1 MVNHSASNIGR
12 RFAGWLARL
21 AGDRSGNTLAI
32 IAAAIAPILAMVG
45 GGVDMGRSY
54 LSQSR
59 LQQACDA
66 GVLAARKRL
75 GSQAAVTGEIS
86 DDVAETGQR
95 FFNIN
100 FRTGS
105 YGTENRDFVMT
116 LEEDFAISGVATVD
130 VPTTIMLIFGFDNVP
145 VRVECEAQLNFA
157 NTDVMMVLD
166 VTGSMA
172 QINAG
177 DTLSRLDTMKG
188 TIETFHAQL
197 SAAAQAGS
205 RIRYG
210 FVPYSTNVN
219 VGHLLRDEWV
229 VDMWNYQSREQTE
242 DTKHPSKRTYNTGAT
257 LVSGSIT
264 TVDYENY
271 KASFTELKG
280 YHCPSAPG
288 SNVTTQIDETAYK
301 EENIVTPLEGVRK
314 EWTYI
319 RTRNGASY
327 STVLNDTTCI
337 VRQHT
342 YNDYVDTYKKIEEPS
357 LISKK
362 QWRYDQIE
370 YDVAD
375 WRTTGNGC
383 IEERDTYEIA
393 SYDTVDLSRAL
404 DLDLDR
410 VPTPGDTAT
419 QWRPMMP
426 SYIFGRQLKWDGKG
440 KFDTKE
446 KKTGDEYVTPVGL
459 SSAACP
465 APARKL
471 SEMSAEELTDYLGT
485 LRAEGSTYHDIGMI
499 WGGRLISPTG
509 LFAAENADGPGSTT
523 SRHLI
528 FLTDGET
535 APLDL
540 SYSSYGFEPLDRRRW
555 SPASTLSL
563 TQTVENRF
571 AFACGEVR
579 RKNVTIWV
587 IGFGVTLNDVM
598 KDCAGE
604 GHYFEA
610 ADAAEL
616 NASFAAIADSLSD
629 LRVSR

>member
-1 MVNHSASNIGR
+1 MLTRLGR
-12 RFAGWLARL
+12 
-21 AGDRSGNTLAI
+21 DRSGNTLAI

-45 GGVDMGRSY
+45 GGIDMGRSY

-75 GSQAAVTGEIS
+75 GAQAAVTGEIS
-86 DDVAETGQR
+86 PEVAETGQR

-100 FRTGS
+100 FRSGS
-105 YGTENRDFVMT
+105 YGTEERDFVMT

-130 VPTTIMLIFGFDNVP
+130 VPTTIMQIFGFTVVP
-145 VRVECEAQLNFA
+145 VRVECEAQIDFA

-172 QINAG
+172 EHNPGEAQ
-177 DTLSRLDTMKG
+177 SRLDAMKQ
-188 TIETFHAQL
+188 TVANFHAQL
-197 SAAAQAGS
+197 AAASQAGS

-210 FVPYSTNVN
+210 FVPYSTNVR

-229 VDMWNYQSREQTE
+229 TGTWSYQSREE
-242 DTKHPSKRTYNTGAT
+242 VADRKNPSTRTYTTGAT
-257 LVSGSIT
+257 KVSGDVKVT
-264 TVDYENY
+264 EYESY
-271 KASFTELKG
+271 KASFTELDG
-280 YHCPSAPG
+280 YHCPSRPG
-288 SNVTTQIDETAYK
+288 SNVTTKEEQTAY
-301 EENIVTPLEGVRK
+301 EETPVIEPREGVRK
-314 EWTYI
+314 EWTYV
-319 RTRNGASY
+319 RTRTGQSY
-327 STVLNDTTCI
+327 STVLDDTTCI

-342 YNDYVDTYKKIEEPS
+342 YNNYVDTYKRVQEPS
-357 LISKK
+357 LSSKK
-362 QWRYDQIE
+362 EWRYAQIE
-370 YDVAD
+370 YDVSD
-375 WRTTGNGC
+375 WRNIANGC
-383 IEERDTYEIA
+383 IEERDTYEISNYSA
-393 SYDTVDLSRAL
+393 VDLGRAL

-410 VPTPGDTAT
+410 VPSSGNPAT
-419 QWRPMMP
+419 QWRPMIP
-426 SYIFGRQLKWDGKG
+426 SYIYGRALQWNGKG
-440 KFDTKE
+440 KFQTSE
-446 KKTGDEYVTPVGL
+446 KITGDEYVSPVGL
-459 SSAACP
+459 ETAACP
-465 APARKL
+465 APSRKL
-471 SEMSAEELTDYLGT
+471 SEMTADELQDYLET

-509 LFAAENADGPGSTT
+509 LFAAENADAVNSVT

-540 SYSSYGFEPLDRRRW
+540 SYSSYGFEPLDQRRW
-555 SPASTLSL
+555 SPDSPLSL
-563 TQTVENRF
+563 AETVEKRF

-579 RKNVTIWV
+579 RKNVTVWV
-587 IGFGVTLNDVM
+587 IGFGIMLTDVM
-598 KDCAGE
+598 KNCAGE

-616 NASFAAIADSLSD
+616 NASFAAIAESMSD

>member
-1 MVNHSASNIGR
+1 MANRIASPRAPGR
-12 RFAGWLARL
+12 GLFARL
-21 AGDRSGNTLAI
+21 ARDRSGNTLAI

-45 GGVDMGRSY
+45 GGIDMGRSY

-86 DDVAETGQR
+86 QDVAEMGQR

-100 FRTGS
+100 FRSGS

-130 VPTTIMLIFGFDNVP
+130 VPTTIMRIFGFENVP
-145 VRVECEAQLNFA
+145 VQVACEAQLNFA
-157 NTDVMMVLD
+157 STDVMMVLD

-177 DTLSRLDTMKG
+177 DSLSRLETMKE

-229 VDMWNYQSREQTE
+229 IDTWSYQSREQISDLKNPIT
-242 DTKHPSKRTYNTGAT
+242 RTYTTGAT
-257 LVSGSIT
+257 RVSGSIT
-264 TVDYENY
+264 TTEYESY
-271 KASFTELKG
+271 QASFTELKG
-280 YHCPSAPG
+280 YHCPTRPAG
-288 SNVTTQIDETAYK
+288 NVTTETEETAYR
-301 EENIVTPLEGVRK
+301 EEVVVLPHPGVRK
-314 EWTYI
+314 EWTYV
-319 RTRNGASY
+319 RTRNGQSY

-342 YNDYVDTYKKIEEPS
+342 YDNYVDTYKKVQEPS
-357 LISKK
+357 LLSKK

-370 YDVAD
+370 YDVSE

-383 IEERDTYEIA
+383 VEERDTYEIA
-393 SYDTVDLSRAL
+393 DYSAVDLSRAL
-404 DLDLDR
+404 DLDIDR
-410 VPTPGDTAT
+410 IPSAADPGT

-426 SYIFGRQLKWDGKG
+426 SYIFGRQLQWNGKG
-440 KFDTKE
+440 KFDTQE
-446 KKTGDEYVTPVGL
+446 KITGDEYVSPVGL
-459 SSAACP
+459 ASAACP

-471 SEMSAEELTDYLGT
+471 SEMTAEELTDYLAT
-485 LRAEGSTYHDIGMI
+485 LHAEGSTYHDIGMI

-509 LFAAENADGPGSTT
+509 LFAAENADGPGSTI

-540 SYSSYGFEPLDRRRW
+540 SYSSYGFEPLDQRRW
-555 SPASTLSL
+555 SPKSSMSL
-563 TQTVENRF
+563 AETVENRF

-579 RKNVTIWV
+579 RKNVTVWV
-587 IGFGVTLNDVM
+587 IGFGTVLTDVM

-616 NASFAAIADSLSD
+616 NASFAAIAESLSD

>member
-1 MVNHSASNIGR
+1 MGN
-12 RFAGWLARL
+12 RL
-21 AGDRSGNTLAI
+21 ASPPRPVAGLLTRLGRDRSGNTLAI

-45 GGVDMGRSY
+45 GGIDMGRSY

-75 GSQAAVTGEIS
+75 GAQAAATGEIS
-86 DDVAETGQR
+86 PDVAETGQR

-100 FRTGS
+100 FRSGS
-105 YGTENRDFVMT
+105 YGTEDRDFVMT
-116 LEEDFAISGVATVD
+116 LEDDFAISGVATVD
-130 VPTTIMLIFGFDNVP
+130 VPTTIMQIFGFTVVP
-145 VRVECEAQLNFA
+145 VRVECEAQIDFA

-172 QINAG
+172 QRNPG
-177 DTLSRLDTMKG
+177 DTLSRLDAMKQ
-188 TIETFHAQL
+188 TVATFHAQL
-197 SAAAQAGS
+197 AAASQAGS

-210 FVPYSTNVN
+210 FVPYSTNVH

-229 VDMWNYQSREQTE
+229 AGTWSYQSREKHDDQTS
-242 DTKHPSKRTYNTGAT
+242 PASRTYTTPAKR
-257 LVSGSIT
+257 VSGSIT
-264 TVDYENY
+264 VSNYTSY

-280 YHCPSAPG
+280 YHCPSKPSG
-288 SNVTTQIDETAYK
+288 KITTGTEVTETLTD
-301 EENIVTPLEGVRK
+301 VLTPIPGVRH
-314 EWTYI
+314 EWTYL
-319 RTRNGASY
+319 RTRNGNSY

-342 YNDYVDTYKKIEEPS
+342 YDNYVDTYKKIQEPALLS
-357 LISKK
+357 EA
-362 QWRYDQIE
+362 QWRYAQIE
-370 YDVAD
+370 YDVGD

-383 IEERDTYEIA
+383 VEERDTYEIA
-393 SYDTVDLSRAL
+393 DFSAVDLSRAL

-410 VPTPGDTAT
+410 IPVSGNRST
-419 QWRPMMP
+419 QWRPMIP
-426 SYIFGRQLKWDGKG
+426 SYIFGRALRWDGRG
-440 KFDTKE
+440 KFDTRE
-446 KKTGDEYVTPVGL
+446 MITTEDYVSPVGL
-459 SSAACP
+459 DSAACP
-465 APARKL
+465 APARNL
-471 SEMSAEELTDYLGT
+471 SAMTADELQDYLET

-509 LFAAENADGPGSTT
+509 LFAAENADAANSMT

-540 SYSSYGFEPLDRRRW
+540 SYSSYGFEPLDQRRW
-555 SPASTLSL
+555 SPDSPLSL
-563 TQTVENRF
+563 AETVEKRF

-579 RKNVTIWV
+579 RKNVTVWV
-587 IGFGVTLNDVM
+587 IGFGITLTDVM
-598 KDCAGE
+598 KNCAGE

-616 NASFAAIADSLSD
+616 NASFAAIADSMSD

>member
-1 MVNHSASNIGR
+1 VGN
-12 RFAGWLARL
+12 RL
-21 AGDRSGNTLAI
+21 ASTPRPVAGLLTRLGRDRSGNTLAI

-45 GGVDMGRSY
+45 GGIDMGRSY

-75 GSQAAVTGEIS
+75 GAQAAVTGEIS
-86 DDVAETGQR
+86 PEIAETGQR

-100 FRTGS
+100 FRSGS
-105 YGTENRDFVMT
+105 YGTEERDFVMT

-130 VPTTIMLIFGFDNVP
+130 VPTTIMQIFGFTVVP
-145 VRVECEAQLNFA
+145 VRVECEAQIDFA

-172 QINAG
+172 QHNPG
-177 DTLSRLDTMKG
+177 DAQSRLDAMKE
-188 TIETFHAQL
+188 TVATFHAQL
-197 SAAAQAGS
+197 AAASQAGS

-219 VGHLLRDEWV
+219 VGGLLRDDWV
-229 VDMWNYQSREQTE
+229 TGTWSYQSREKVA
-242 DTKHPSKRTYNTGAT
+242 DRKNPSTRTYTTGAT
-257 LVSGSIT
+257 KISGDIT
-264 TVDYENY
+264 ITDYETY
-271 KASFTELKG
+271 KASFTELDG
-280 YHCPSAPG
+280 YHCPSRPG
-288 SNVTTQIDETAYK
+288 SNVTTKEEQTAY
-301 EENIVTPLEGVRK
+301 EEEAVVEPVEGVRK
-314 EWTYI
+314 EWTYV
-319 RTRNGASY
+319 RTRTGQSY

-342 YNDYVDTYKKIEEPS
+342 YNNYVDTYRKVQEPS
-357 LISKK
+357 LTSKK
-362 QWRYDQIE
+362 EWRYAQIE
-370 YDVAD
+370 YDVSD
-375 WRTTGNGC
+375 WRNIGNGC
-383 IEERDTYEIA
+383 IEERDTYEINNYSA
-393 SYDTVDLSRAL
+393 VDLGRAL

-410 VPTPGDTAT
+410 VPSSGNPAT
-419 QWRPMMP
+419 QWRPMIP
-426 SYIFGRQLKWDGKG
+426 SYIYGRALQWNGKG
-440 KFDTKE
+440 KFQTKE
-446 KKTGDEYVTPVGL
+446 KITGDEYVSPVGL
-459 SSAACP
+459 ESAACP
-465 APARKL
+465 APSRKL
-471 SEMSAEELTDYLGT
+471 SAMTADELRDYLET

-509 LFAAENADGPGSTT
+509 LFAAENADTANSVT

-540 SYSSYGFEPLDRRRW
+540 SYSSYGFEPLDQRRW
-555 SPASTLSL
+555 SPDSRLSL
-563 TQTVENRF
+563 AETVEKRF

-579 RKNVTIWV
+579 RKNVTVWV
-587 IGFGVTLNDVM
+587 IGFGIALTDVM
-598 KDCAGE
+598 KNCAGE

-616 NASFAAIADSLSD
+616 NASFAAIAESMSD

>member
-1 MVNHSASNIGR
+1 MANRNAPPRPARHGLI
-12 RFAGWLARL
+12 ARL
-21 AGDRSGNTLAI
+21 ARDRSGNTLAI
-32 IAAAIAPILAMVG
+32 IAAAIGPILAMVG
-45 GGVDMGRSY
+45 GGIDMGRSY

-86 DDVAETGQR
+86 QDVAEMGQR

-100 FRTGS
+100 FRSGS

-116 LEEDFAISGVATVD
+116 LEEDFAISGTATVD
-130 VPTTIMLIFGFDNVP
+130 VPTTIMQIFGFENVP
-145 VRVECEAQLNFA
+145 VSVACEAQLNFA
-157 NTDVMMVLD
+157 STDVMMVLD

-172 QINAG
+172 EINAG
-177 DTLSRLDTMKG
+177 DTLSRLDTMKD

-197 SAAAQAGS
+197 SAAAQGGS

-229 VDMWNYQSREQTE
+229 TDTWSYQSREQTE
-242 DTKHPSKRTYNTGAT
+242 ELKLPSKRTYTTGAT

-264 TVDYENY
+264 TVDYETY

-288 SNVTTQIDETAYK
+288 SNVTTETEETAYQ
-301 EENIVTPLEGVRK
+301 EEVILLPLPGVRK

-319 RTRNGASY
+319 RTRNGQSY

-342 YNDYVDTYKKIEEPS
+342 YNNYVDTYKKIEEPS

-370 YDVAD
+370 YDVSE
-375 WRTTGNGC
+375 WRTLSNGC
-383 IEERDTYEIA
+383 VEERDTYEIA
-393 SYDTVDLSRAL
+393 DFSTVDLSRAL
-404 DLDLDR
+404 DLDIDR
-410 VPTPGDTAT
+410 IPTSGDPST
-419 QWRPMMP
+419 QWRPMVP

-446 KKTGDEYVTPVGL
+446 KITGDEYVTPVGL

-471 SEMSAEELTDYLGT
+471 SEMTPEELTDYLAT
-485 LRAEGSTYHDIGMI
+485 LRAQGSTYHDIGMI

-509 LFAAENADGPGSTT
+509 LFSSENADGPSSTI

-535 APLDL
+535 APLDI
-540 SYSSYGFEPLDRRRW
+540 SYSSYGFEPLDQRRW
-555 SPASTLSL
+555 SPKSPMSL
-563 TQTVENRF
+563 AETVENRF

-587 IGFGVTLNDVM
+587 IGFGTTLTDVM

>member
-1 MVNHSASNIGR
+1 MADPIAPSRTPGKAL
-12 RFAGWLARL
+12 FARL
-21 AGDRSGNTLAI
+21 ARDRSGNTLAI
-32 IAAAIAPILAMVG
+32 IAAALAPILAMVG
-45 GGVDMGRSY
+45 GGIDMGRSY

-86 DDVAETGQR
+86 EDVAETGQR

-100 FRTGS
+100 FRSGS

-116 LEEDFAISGVATVD
+116 LEEDFAISGIATVD
-130 VPTTIMLIFGFDNVP
+130 VPTTIMQIFGFENVP
-145 VRVECEAQLNFA
+145 VRVACEAQLNFS

-166 VTGSMA
+166 VTGSME

-177 DTLSRLDTMKG
+177 DTLSRLDTMKE

-229 VDMWNYQSREQTE
+229 VDTWSYQSREKVADLSSPIT
-242 DTKHPSKRTYNTGAT
+242 RTYTTGT
-257 LVSGSIT
+257 TRISGSIT
-264 TVDYENY
+264 VADYETY
-271 KASFTELKG
+271 QASFTELQG
-280 YHCPSAPG
+280 YHCPTRPAG
-288 SNVTTQIDETAYK
+288 NVTTETEETAYK
-301 EENIVTPLEGVRK
+301 EEAVVLPVRGVRK

-319 RTRNGASY
+319 RTRTGTAY

-342 YNDYVDTYKKIEEPS
+342 YDNYVDTYKKVQEPA
-357 LISKK
+357 LLSKK

-375 WRTTGNGC
+375 WRTLGNGC

-393 SYDTVDLSRAL
+393 NYDMVDLSRAL

-410 VPTPGDTAT
+410 IPTVGDPAT

-426 SYIFGRQLKWDGKG
+426 SYIFGRQLQWNGKG

-446 KKTGDEYVTPVGL
+446 KITEDEYVSPVGL

-471 SEMSAEELTDYLGT
+471 SEMTAEELTDYLDT

-509 LFAAENADGPGSTT
+509 LFASENADGPNSTV

-535 APLDL
+535 APLDV
-540 SYSSYGFEPLDRRRW
+540 SYSSYGFEPLDQRRW
-555 SPASTLSL
+555 SPTSPMSL
-563 TQTVENRF
+563 AETVENRF
-571 AFACGEVR
+571 SFACGEVR

-587 IGFGVTLNDVM
+587 IGFGTALTDSM
-598 KDCAGE
+598 KNCAGE

-610 ADAAEL
+610 VDAAEL
-616 NASFAAIADSLSD
+616 NASFAAIAESLSD

>member
-1 MVNHSASNIGR
+1 MLTRLGR
-12 RFAGWLARL
+12 
-21 AGDRSGNTLAI
+21 DRSGNTLAI

-45 GGVDMGRSY
+45 GGIDMGRSY

-75 GSQAAVTGEIS
+75 GAQAAVTGEIS
-86 DDVAETGQR
+86 PEVAETGQR

-100 FRTGS
+100 FRSGS
-105 YGTENRDFVMT
+105 YGTEERDFVMT

-130 VPTTIMLIFGFDNVP
+130 VPTTIMQIFGFTVVP
-145 VRVECEAQLNFA
+145 VRVECEAQIDFA

-172 QINAG
+172 EHNPGEAQ
-177 DTLSRLDTMKG
+177 SRLDAMKQ
-188 TIETFHAQL
+188 TVANFHAQL
-197 SAAAQAGS
+197 AAASQAGS

-210 FVPYSTNVN
+210 FVPYSTNVR

-229 VDMWNYQSREQTE
+229 TGTWSYQSREE
-242 DTKHPSKRTYNTGAT
+242 VADRKNPSTRAYTTGAT
-257 LVSGSIT
+257 KVSGDVKVT
-264 TVDYENY
+264 EYESY
-271 KASFTELKG
+271 KASFTELDG
-280 YHCPSAPG
+280 YHCPSRPG
-288 SNVTTQIDETAYK
+288 SNVTTKEEQTAY
-301 EENIVTPLEGVRK
+301 EETPVIEPREGVRK
-314 EWTYI
+314 EWTYV
-319 RTRNGASY
+319 RTRTGQSY
-327 STVLNDTTCI
+327 STVLDDTTCI

-342 YNDYVDTYKKIEEPS
+342 YNNYVDTYKRVQEPS
-357 LISKK
+357 LSSKK
-362 QWRYDQIE
+362 EWRYAQIE
-370 YDVAD
+370 YDVSD
-375 WRTTGNGC
+375 WRNIANGC
-383 IEERDTYEIA
+383 IEERDTYEISNYSA
-393 SYDTVDLSRAL
+393 VDLGRAL

-410 VPTPGDTAT
+410 VPSSGNPAT
-419 QWRPMMP
+419 QWRPMIP
-426 SYIFGRQLKWDGKG
+426 SYIYGRALQWNGKG
-440 KFDTKE
+440 KFQTSE
-446 KKTGDEYVTPVGL
+446 KITGDEYVSPVGL
-459 SSAACP
+459 ETAACP
-465 APARKL
+465 APSRKL
-471 SEMSAEELTDYLGT
+471 SEMTADELQDYLET

-509 LFAAENADGPGSTT
+509 LFAAENADAVNSVT

-540 SYSSYGFEPLDRRRW
+540 SYSSYGFEPLDQRRW
-555 SPASTLSL
+555 SPDSPLSL
-563 TQTVENRF
+563 AETVEKRF

-579 RKNVTIWV
+579 RKNVTVWV
-587 IGFGVTLNDVM
+587 IGFGIMLTDVM
-598 KDCAGE
+598 KNCAGE

-616 NASFAAIADSLSD
+616 NASFAAIAESMSD

>member
-1 MVNHSASNIGR
+1 MGN
-12 RFAGWLARL
+12 RL
-21 AGDRSGNTLAI
+21 ASTPRPVAGLLTRLGRDRSGNTLAI

-45 GGVDMGRSY
+45 GGIDMGRSY

-75 GSQAAVTGEIS
+75 GAQAAVTGEIS
-86 DDVAETGQR
+86 PEVAETGQR

-100 FRTGS
+100 FRSGS
-105 YGTENRDFVMT
+105 YGTEERDFVMT

-130 VPTTIMLIFGFDNVP
+130 VPTTIMQIFGFTVVP
-145 VRVECEAQLNFA
+145 VRVECEAQIDFA

-172 QINAG
+172 QHNPG
-177 DTLSRLDTMKG
+177 DAQSRLDAMKE
-188 TIETFHAQL
+188 TVATFHAQL
-197 SAAAQAGS
+197 AAASQAGS

-219 VGHLLRDEWV
+219 VGGLLRDDWV
-229 VDMWNYQSREQTE
+229 TGTWSYQSREKVA
-242 DTKHPSKRTYNTGAT
+242 DRKNPSTRTYTTGAT
-257 LVSGSIT
+257 KISGDIT
-264 TVDYENY
+264 ITDYETY
-271 KASFTELKG
+271 KASFTELDG
-280 YHCPSAPG
+280 YHCPSRPG
-288 SNVTTQIDETAYK
+288 SNVTTKEEQTAY
-301 EENIVTPLEGVRK
+301 EEEAVVEPVEGVRK
-314 EWTYI
+314 EWTYV
-319 RTRNGASY
+319 RTRTGQSY

-342 YNDYVDTYKKIEEPS
+342 YNNYVDTYRKVQEPS
-357 LISKK
+357 LTSKK
-362 QWRYDQIE
+362 EWRYAQIE
-370 YDVAD
+370 YDVSD
-375 WRTTGNGC
+375 WRNIGNGC
-383 IEERDTYEIA
+383 IEERDTYEINNYSA
-393 SYDTVDLSRAL
+393 VDLGRAL

-410 VPTPGDTAT
+410 VPSSGNPAT
-419 QWRPMMP
+419 QWRPMIP
-426 SYIFGRQLKWDGKG
+426 SYIYGRALQWNGKG
-440 KFDTKE
+440 KFQTKE
-446 KKTGDEYVTPVGL
+446 KITGDEYVSPVGL
-459 SSAACP
+459 ESAACP
-465 APARKL
+465 APSRKL
-471 SEMSAEELTDYLGT
+471 SAMTADELRDYLET

-509 LFAAENADGPGSTT
+509 LFAAENADTANSVT

-540 SYSSYGFEPLDRRRW
+540 SYSSYGFEPLDQRRW
-555 SPASTLSL
+555 SPDSRLSL
-563 TQTVENRF
+563 AETVEKRF

-579 RKNVTIWV
+579 RKNVTVWV
-587 IGFGVTLNDVM
+587 IGFGIALTDVM
-598 KDCAGE
+598 KNCAGE

-616 NASFAAIADSLSD
+616 NASFAAIAESMSD